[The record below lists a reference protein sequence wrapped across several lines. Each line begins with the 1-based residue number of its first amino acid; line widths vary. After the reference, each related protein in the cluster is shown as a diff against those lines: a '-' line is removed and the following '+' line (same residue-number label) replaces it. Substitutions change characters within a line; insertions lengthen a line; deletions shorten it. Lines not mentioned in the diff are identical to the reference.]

1 MARIQ
6 LMFADL
12 CLALGFLLTTATQLR
27 IPGSPIGPGELLL
40 TFWLVIA
47 IGRGLL
53 LRDFASNRAL
63 GQLLLFW
70 LLFAASLCIG
80 TIVAIATDEALDLQW
95 FLHDAMAYPLVGMMV
110 CLTVAGRNAQA
121 HLDRVA
127 WLFAALGSSSLA
139 LLVAAGQGQVPLTF
153 DPWFWERFRGWS
165 QNPNQLSELC
175 AALTLVS
182 LHLFD
187 TSRRLHSRV
196 AALFCMSVSLYTG
209 VLTQSDTFRYAVFV
223 AIPLFIVLG
232 LRARLN
238 IGWSASFA
246 LVIMA
251 CALSAYTLI
260 VPLPLPSVGIRGSD
274 ISAILSKEG
283 GKTASHEAALRE
295 SLWGQAL
302 HRGFFDSW
310 MLGLG
315 PGPHLMIPPEI
326 VAAHANSTGLDAPG
340 NTVHPKADGT
350 ANFEA
355 HNTLLDLF
363 TQGGLLAIGSF
374 LWLLATAFR
383 RTFTC
388 ERPGLI
394 ALLAGFGVFIVTG
407 NIIRMP
413 TLWFG
418 LALCLVAE
426 RQPVLRPLSGRHS
439 SLNWNFPRNS
449 FIVHV
454 GATPSWACDRVAVRR
469 S

>member
-40 TFWLVIA
+40 TFWLVIT

-63 GQLLLFW
+63 GQLLSFW

-80 TIVAIATDEALDLQW
+80 TIVAISTDEAFDSQW
-95 FLHDAMAYPLVGMMV
+95 FLHDAMAYPLVGMV
-110 CLTVAGRNAQA
+110 ACLTVAERNAQA
-121 HLDRVA
+121 RLDRVA
-127 WLFAALGSSSLA
+127 WLFATIGSSSLA
-139 LLVAAGQGQVPLTF
+139 LVVAGGQGLVPLPF

-165 QNPNQLSELC
+165 QNPNQLAELC
-175 AALTLVS
+175 GALTFVCI
-182 LHLFD
+182 HLFD
-187 TSRRLHSRV
+187 ASRRLHSRV
-196 AALFCMSVSLYTG
+196 AALLCIAASLYTG
-209 VLTQSDTFRYAVFV
+209 VLTQTDTFRYALVV
-223 AIPLFIVLG
+223 VIPLFIVLR
-232 LRARLN
+232 LRSSLN
-238 IGWSASFA
+238 IEWSASFA

-251 CALSAYTLI
+251 GAFSAYTLI
-260 VPLPLPSVGIRGSD
+260 VPLPLPSVGIQGSA
-274 ISAILSKEG
+274 IVAILSKGG
-283 GKTASHEAALRE
+283 GKEAVNEASLRE
-295 SLWGQAL
+295 SLWRQAF

-310 MLGLG
+310 TLGLG
-315 PGPHLMIPPEI
+315 PGPHLMMPAEI
-326 VAAHANSTGLDAPG
+326 VEVRSKTGADAPG
-340 NTVHPKADGT
+340 NTAHPKANGT

-374 LWLLATAFR
+374 VWVLATAFR
-383 RTFTC
+383 RAFTC
-388 ERPGLI
+388 ERSGLI

-407 NIIRMP
+407 NIVRMP

-426 RQPVLRPLSGRHS
+426 RQPILRPLSRRHS
-439 SLNWNFPRNS
+439 SLNWNSPSNAL
-449 FIVHV
+449 IAYV
-454 GATPSWACDRVAVRR
+454 GAMPSWACDRAQIRR